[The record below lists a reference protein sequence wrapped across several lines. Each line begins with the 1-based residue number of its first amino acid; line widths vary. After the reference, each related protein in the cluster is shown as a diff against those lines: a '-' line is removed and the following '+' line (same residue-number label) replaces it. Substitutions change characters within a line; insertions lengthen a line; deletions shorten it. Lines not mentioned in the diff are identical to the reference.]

1 MPDPGGRAPR
11 RPPGRG
17 WPRRAAG
24 ASAAAARGGRP
35 TVGRRALGSAPG
47 AVGMRPPPAT
57 RALTGIP
64 GFRNAASPVSVT
76 YSGRCRMIA
85 AEVAARCARME
96 NASDPG
102 EGADARAWL
111 EARLAEALSTPH
123 AVAGAMLA
131 DSRPPTR
138 PDDLLALRTAAWLR
152 LGRPAGCGR
161 AGRRAGA
168 SGRSSCRPRRPTSTR
183 CGGWRAAT
191 ASRSSGCAP

>member
-1 MPDPGGRAPR
+1 
-11 RPPGRG
+11 
-17 WPRRAAG
+17 
-24 ASAAAARGGRP
+24 
-35 TVGRRALGSAPG
+35 
-47 AVGMRPPPAT
+47 MRPPPAT

-131 DSRPPTR
+131 DSTPPSR

-152 LGRPAGCGR
+152 LARPAGRLWEGGPESRGIWSLLLSATPPDEHALWWLASSHRLAVERVRALIRRHPPPPSEASAVGR
-161 AGRRAGA
+161 VATTGY
-168 SGRSSCRPRRPTSTR
+168 SSLP
-183 CGGWRAAT
+183 
-191 ASRSSGCAP
+191 